1 MNTILKSLVLLI
13 VAVPVFG
20 QELNSFKGSTNN
32 DKSTATIGE
41 FRTADSAILSPRE
54 DGRVDIF
61 VSNLDDFSRFVATV
75 DVPYKSPIVRAFEV
89 NAGGYRPVMFQPTKT
104 PGKFT
109 LDKPGTWTVEV
120 FGVKDGVLTID
131 ILDGVIIPS
140 SRPPIEPVPVP
151 DGPTPIPG
159 LSSLTDL
166 TVSTL
171 KIVNDPD
178 VAKEYLSGV
187 KNALTFEGELSDMI
201 TNVTLVRKS
210 LLVGPVKGR
219 WYKFFQMI
227 DDEFSAVTTVEEY
240 KMYWDSV
247 MAGMDTYLKGLST
260 PVPSSNTAYLNEP
273 VQLPTSRLEEIAFPL
288 NPTLNQIHGDY
299 QYQNISCTNGVC
311 TSGWVKIK

>member
-1 MNTILKSLVLLI
+1 MNLILKSLVLLVI
-13 VAVPVFG
+13 AVPVFG
-20 QELNSFKGSTNN
+20 QELNSFEADFTAA
-32 DKSTATIGE
+32 KSTVMVGE

-75 DVPYKSPIVRAFEV
+75 DVPFKSPIVRAFEV
-89 NAGGYRPVMFQPTKT
+89 NADGYRPVMLQPTKT

-151 DGPTPIPG
+151 DDPTPIPG

-171 KIVNDPD
+171 KVVNDPD
-178 VAKEYLSGV
+178 VVREYFNRI
-187 KNALTFEGELSDMI
+187 KALTFEGDLPGMI
-201 TNVTLVRKS
+201 TKVTQVRKT
-210 LLVGPVKGR
+210 LLVGQVKGR

-227 DDEFSAVTTVEEY
+227 DDEFSEVKTIEGY
-240 KMYWDSV
+240 KQHWDAV
-247 MAGMDTYLKGLST
+247 MAGMDIYLKDLPATT
-260 PVPSSNTAYLNEP
+260 PRSNTVYLNEP
-273 VQLPTSRLEEIAFPL
+273 VQLPTSRLEGIAFPL
-288 NPTLNQIHGDY
+288 NPTLNQIYGDY
-299 QYQNISCTNGVC
+299 QYQNTNCNNGVC
-311 TSGWVKIK
+311 IFGWVKIK

>member
-1 MNTILKSLVLLI
+1 MNQLLKSLVLLVI
-13 VAVPVFG
+13 AVPVFG
-20 QELNSFKGSTNN
+20 QELNSFESSVIEA
-32 DKSTATIGE
+32 KSTVIVGE

-89 NAGGYRPVMFQPTKT
+89 NADGYRPVMFQPTKT

-120 FGVKDGVLTID
+120 FGVKDGALTID

-140 SRPPIEPVPVP
+140 SRPPVEPVPVP
-151 DGPTPIPG
+151 DEPITTPTPE
-159 LSSLTDL
+159 LSSLTEL

-178 VAKEYLSGV
+178 VAREYLSGI
-187 KNALTFEGELSDMI
+187 KALTFEGELSDMI
-201 TNVTLVRKS
+201 TKVTQIRKT
-210 LLVGPVKGR
+210 LLVGEVKGQ

-227 DDEFSAVTTVEEY
+227 DDEFSDVKTVEGY
-240 KMYWDSV
+240 KRHWGAV
-247 MAGMDTYLKGLST
+247 MDGMDTYLKGLST
-260 PVPSSNTAYLNEP
+260 PVPDSNIVYSNDPARM
-273 VQLPTSRLEEIAFPL
+273 PTPIFPS

-299 QYQNISCTNGVC
+299 QYQTTNCINGVC
-311 TSGWVKIK
+311 TYGWVKIK